1 MVKSA
6 RNGSHEFAAL
16 LVGALVALCSM
27 TARSEA
33 TYTVVN
39 GNYVFNLS
47 SDDTYSGVI
56 SGASGLV
63 KQGAGKLTLTGANTF
78 TGAISIEGGTLAAS
92 TPAGFGKPSSISVG
106 AGTVFDITPASSS
119 DATTGSINVDITMGA
134 NATIRR
140 SSGGAI
146 NRNII
151 KSLILQGDA
160 TLDMGER
167 FRISSFVLN
176 GYKLSKSGSADWV
189 CSDSSGSIKAADA
202 GGRIASVQVNG
213 GCVVFQSSF
222 RLVGSPANKIIWNSA
237 GRLYFYDQVGY
248 GLDWPIEALQP
259 LHLQCSHASSAAQ
272 NIWCGPVLGNQE
284 FRIEGGGQNSNTH
297 LTNEVLICNRIAQWG
312 NGGIAEVC
320 NTGVLTNNSTVSVN
334 GSVLRFTGKGEKV
347 FKQNWY
353 LNEEKRD
360 TDVKIEL
367 LNAGDA
373 VFPAGKWVYFYGKNL
388 THPTTMTIS
397 NTVFRF
403 PVSSD
408 GQLRLGCSQNGMNIL
423 EIQGGSVVT
432 SQVRMAESGG
442 EGSRNAVYMS
452 GGFLTGPSGSS
463 FISTDNAAGA
473 AGYFELSGGTVARH
487 RLNMGRGG
495 TGFYHQK
502 GGTLSGTDESI
513 LSQGGRGTLRMT
525 GGTMQLANLVVG
537 SSGTDSK
544 FASAPNGGRSLVAL
558 SGAGTELHASYV
570 TMARTNAFSSVL
582 AVNDGAAF
590 VPARIRKSVDAKK
603 SIHHPAFHISFNGGI
618 LKPSKSYDLFDT
630 ANHSMDPDTF
640 TIHPGGIVVD
650 TSATRGTSGKPE
662 LSEMWMPMGSPSGK
676 VVASIALP
684 SEAANATTYCG
695 PPEVTISGTG
705 VGAAAVA
712 EFDSKTRR
720 ITGITVV
727 SPGTG
732 YDDTTIATI
741 ESPDGSTAYTCDVT
755 MADAVATGG
764 LTKRGAQV
772 LRLRGANTYG
782 GPTRCE
788 EGNLVF
794 QGNLNTYPGGD
805 LELEGG
811 VIWFAVS
818 GTVTLSCTVRGSCAA
833 LFGGS
838 TWIRADGTLDLS
850 GVSFKVTDPE
860 NLPLYKDAPKVT
872 LFTAASITG
881 TPTLAADYQ
890 SFRLYATGNTVRF
903 GNHKGTAIL
912 LR

>member
-1 MVKSA
+1 MKKVV
-6 RNGSHEFAAL
+6 
-16 LVGALVALCSM
+16 VGALAVLCSM

-56 SGASGLV
+56 SGSTGLV
-63 KQGAGKLTLTGANTF
+63 KQGSGKLTLTGANTF
-78 TGAISIEGGTLAAS
+78 TGQISIEGGTLAA
-92 TPAGFGKPSSISVG
+92 TKPACFGKPSSISVG
-106 AGTVFDITPASSS
+106 AGAVFDITPESSS
-119 DATTGSINVDITMGA
+119 DATAGSINVDITLGA

-146 NRNII
+146 NSNII

-176 GYKLSKSGSADWV
+176 GYKLTKSGSADWV
-189 CSDSSGSIKAADA
+189 CSNSSGSITAADA
-202 GGRIASVQVNG
+202 DGRVASVQVDG
-213 GCVVFQSSF
+213 GSVVFQNSF

-248 GLDWPIEALQP
+248 GLNWPIEALQP
-259 LHLQCSHASSAAQ
+259 LHLQLSHATSAAQ
-272 NIWCGPVLGNQE
+272 NIWCGPILGNKV
-284 FRIEGGGQNSNTH
+284 FRIESGGQNSNVH
-297 LTNEVLICNRIAQWG
+297 LTNDVLICSQIKQWG
-312 NGGIAEVC
+312 SGGIAEVC
-320 NTGVLTNNSTVSVN
+320 NTGVLTNNGAVVAN

-347 FKQNWY
+347 FKENWY
-353 LNEEKRD
+353 LNEENRD
-360 TDVKIEL
+360 KDVKIEL

-373 VFPAGKWVYFYGKNL
+373 VFPAAKWVYFYGKNL
-388 THPTTMTIS
+388 THPVTMTIS

-403 PVSSD
+403 PAGSD

-423 EIQGGSVVT
+423 EIQGGSVIT

-442 EGSRNAVYMS
+442 DGSRNAVYMS
-452 GGFLTGPSGSS
+452 GGFLTGTYGSND
-463 FISTDNAAGA
+463 ISTDNATGA
-473 AGYFELSGGTVARH
+473 AGYFELSGGTVTRN
-487 RLNMGRGG
+487 RLLMGRGG

-502 GGTLSGTDESI
+502 GGTLSGTAADSI
-513 LSQGGRGTLRMT
+513 LSQGGRGTLRMS
-525 GGTMQLANLVVG
+525 GGTMQLANLSVG
-537 SSGTDSK
+537 ASGTDGK

-558 SGAGTELHASYV
+558 SGAGTELRASYV
-570 TMARTNAFSSVL
+570 TLARTNAFTSVL

-590 VPARIRKSVDAKK
+590 VPARIRKTVEAKA
-603 SIHHPAFHISFNGGI
+603 SIHRPAFHISFNGGI

-640 TIHPGGIVVD
+640 IIHPSGIVVD
-650 TSATRGTSGKPE
+650 TSATRGTSGNPE

-695 PPEVTISGTG
+695 PAEVTISGTG

-732 YDDTTIATI
+732 YDDTTTATI
-741 ESPDGSTAYTCDVT
+741 ESPDGSTAYTCAVT
-755 MADAVATGG
+755 MADAVTTGG

-794 QGNLNTYPGGD
+794 QSNLNTYPGGD

-818 GTVTLSCTVRGSCAA
+818 GTVNLSCTVRGSCAA
-833 LFGGS
+833 LFGGE

-850 GVSFKVTDPE
+850 GVSFEVTDPE

-881 TPTLAADYQ
+881 MPTLAADYR
-890 SFRLYATGNTVRF
+890 SFHLYATGNTVRF
-903 GNHKGTAIL
+903 GNHQGTTL
-912 LR
+912 LFR